1 MVCKLSQ
8 RLLIIGLG
16 FTGLFLL
23 ISGILLGPLVNMEVD
38 QKLKKMMP
46 LVKGTKTYNYWINPP
61 IPIDFQLYFFH
72 VVNPEEIVQ
81 NGAKPVLEEK
91 GPYTYRLIDT
101 KENLTHHKNFT
112 VSYNERNVYVFQRH
126 LSVGDENDTFTSL
139 NLPLITATTLVT
151 YEYAFIREMAKL
163 FFDIS
168 QDADLFVKHSVK
180 DLLWGYTDPL
190 LATVKQ
196 LLHVFDIPFNDRFGF
211 FYQLN
216 NSIANNYTVYTGED
230 NLDKISQFTQ
240 WDGKSKLT
248 FWSSDTCNMING
260 TDGNIFHPH
269 IKDTDQLYLFYPQI
283 CRSYMIS
290 FEKKG
295 EFKGVRY
302 SRFIMK
308 DDVFASIKTNPEN
321 AGFCTPRNK
330 CLPSGLINN
339 TECRKGTPVIISQP
353 HFLGADQS
361 VIDSFDGIRPNKD
374 LHETYID
381 LVPLI
386 GNLVRTQRTIQ
397 INMFVEK
404 SMYISQTKNINYFY
418 FPVMYIKEKASLT
431 DSLAAQFRDELQ
443 NPLLIVFY
451 AKYCCIGIGIV
462 LLLLVAGYCLRIK
475 IKAFKHEKK
484 TESAI
489 FDATVNEHTK
499 LLKNEK
505 N

>member
-16 FTGLFLL
+16 FTGLILL
-23 ISGILLGPLVNMEVD
+23 ISGILLGPLVNMEVE

-139 NLPLITATTLVT
+139 NLPLI
-151 YEYAFIREMAKL
+151 
-163 FFDIS
+163 
-168 QDADLFVKHSVK
+168 
-180 DLLWGYTDPL
+180 
-190 LATVKQ
+190 
-196 LLHVFDIPFNDRFGF
+196 
-211 FYQLN
+211 LN

-462 LLLLVAGYCLRIK
+462 LLLLVAGYCSRIK

-484 TESAI
+484 TKSAI
-489 FDATVNEHTK
+489 LDATVNEHTK

>member
-240 WDGKSKLT
+240 WDGKRWQYIPSTYQRHRPAL
-248 FWSSDTCNMING
+248 
-260 TDGNIFHPH
+260 
-269 IKDTDQLYLFYPQI
+269 
-283 CRSYMIS
+283 
-290 FEKKG
+290 
-295 EFKGVRY
+295 
-302 SRFIMK
+302 
-308 DDVFASIKTNPEN
+308 SI
-321 AGFCTPRNK
+321 
-330 CLPSGLINN
+330 LPSNL
-339 TECRKGTPVIISQP
+339 Q
-353 HFLGADQS
+353 
-361 VIDSFDGIRPNKD
+361 
-374 LHETYID
+374 
-381 LVPLI
+381 LI

>member
-16 FTGLFLL
+16 FTGLIL
-23 ISGILLGPLVNMEVD
+23 IVSGILLGPLVNMEVE

-81 NGAKPVLEEK
+81 HGAKPVLEEK

-196 LLHVFDIPFNDRFGF
+196 LLQVFNIPFNDRFGF

-240 WDGKSKLT
+240 WDGK
-248 FWSSDTCNMING
+248 
-260 TDGNIFHPH
+260 
-269 IKDTDQLYLFYPQI
+269 
-283 CRSYMIS
+283 RSYMIS

-308 DDVFASIKTNPEN
+308 DDVFASIKTSPEN

-397 INMFVEK
+397 INMYVEK

-431 DSLAAQFRDELQ
+431 DSLAAQFRDEIQ

-451 AKYCCIGIGIV
+451 AKYCCIGVGIV
-462 LLLLVAGYCLRIK
+462 LLLLVAGYCIRIK

-489 FDATVNEHTK
+489 LDATVNEHTT

-505 N
+505 K